1 MLYKLVTN
9 MSDIRLGEFEET
21 TLLLVGI
28 LGSEA
33 YAFNLAKE
41 FQEKLSRTVSIGAI
55 HSTLNRLEK
64 KGIVKSE
71 IGGPTAKRGGRRR
84 RVFSIT
90 AEGQRVLLASR
101 DTKLS
106 LWNQYPPLSIDNF
119 KLGF

>member
-1 MLYKLVTN
+1 

-55 HSTLNRLEK
+55 HSTLKRLEK

-84 RVFSIT
+84 RIFSIT

-119 KLGF
+119 KLSF

>member
-55 HSTLNRLEK
+55 HSTLKRLEK

-84 RVFSIT
+84 RIFSIT

-119 KLGF
+119 KLSF